1 MSYMNTVMPT
11 GRVRV
16 PAIQPVTRNTSPAAP
31 EANAPL
37 SMTGASS
44 PYAMFMNMD
53 GDSVQISD
61 RARNLSFAPPSQ
73 RPAGPETMP
82 GNTQTEIAGT
92 GILET
97 LKPEGECQ
105 TCANRKYIDKSDD
118 ASVSFQTPTSVN
130 PNMSTAA
137 VASHENEHVRNE
149 KANAAREGREI
160 INQTVTMTY
169 DFCPEC
175 GKIYASG
182 GTTRT
187 TSISKSDDGDM
198 FSDENMS
205 PESDAA

>member
-1 MSYMNTVMPT
+1 MNTVMPV

-16 PAIQPVTRNTSPAAP
+16 PGIQPVTQNTSPVVP
-31 EANAPL
+31 ETGAPL
-37 SMTGASS
+37 YAPDAIG
-44 PYAMFMNMD
+44 PYAIFMNMD

-61 RARNLSFAPPSQ
+61 RARNLSFAPLSH
-73 RPAGPETMP
+73 RPAGPDSMP
-82 GNTQTEIAGT
+82 GNTFPEVSGT
-92 GILET
+92 GLLET

-118 ASVSFQTPTSVN
+118 ASVSFQTPTKVN

-149 KANAAREGREI
+149 KANAVREDREI
-160 INQTVTMTY
+160 INQTVSMTY
-169 DFCPEC
+169 AFCPEC
-175 GKIYASG
+175 GKLYASG

-198 FSDENMS
+198 FSEESMS

>member
-1 MSYMNTVMPT
+1 MSYMNTVMPV

-16 PAIQPVTRNTSPAAP
+16 PGIEPVTQNTSPAAP
-31 EANAPL
+31 EADAPI
-37 SMTGASS
+37 STSGAIG
-44 PYAMFMNMD
+44 PYAMFMSMD

-61 RARNLSFAPPSQ
+61 RARSLSYAPPSQ
-73 RPAGPETMP
+73 RPAVPEAMP
-82 GNTQTEIAGT
+82 GNAFSEITSA

-105 TCANRKYIDKSDD
+105 TCKNRKYVDKSDD

-149 KANAAREGREI
+149 KANAARDGREI
-160 INQTVTMTY
+160 VNQTVTMTY
-169 DFCPEC
+169 AFCPEC
-175 GKIYASG
+175 GKLYASG

-198 FSDENMS
+198 FSEEKMS